1 MDVVET
7 LTHPMTPISPSS
19 VSDGAC
25 VESQTRKSGH
35 LKLRAIRKRYAAADV
50 LTGIDLEIAG
60 GEFLTI
66 LGPSGS
72 GKTTLLKIVAGFEH
86 ANAGEILLDGKNIA
100 AVDPAARNIGMVF
113 QHYALFPH
121 MTVRDNVAFPL
132 RMRNLPRDEISSRV
146 VEALGLVRLADFA
159 DRYPKQLSG
168 GQQQRVALARAIVYR
183 PALLLLDEPF
193 GALDRKLREQM
204 QLEVRSLQ
212 QQLGLTTLFI
222 THDQEEALV
231 MSDRIAVMNH
241 GRLEQI
247 GRPSE
252 VYERPAT
259 RFVADF
265 IGESNILSG
274 TLVLGV
280 RGAELHVHPD
290 LKIPLAEPV
299 DEAHLGEPAR
309 VLIRPERLSDQTD
322 GTCRADDISLTG
334 QVTELVYVGTA
345 LKCRVRTVGG
355 IELLARFGASARHN
369 QLRVGSVMTLGF
381 KPAEAC
387 LLKSDTGQD
396 APTEGVS

>member
-1 MDVVET
+1 
-7 LTHPMTPISPSS
+7 
-19 VSDGAC
+19 
-25 VESQTRKSGH
+25 
-35 LKLRAIRKRYAAADV
+35 
-50 LTGIDLEIAG
+50 
-60 GEFLTI
+60 
-66 LGPSGS
+66 
-72 GKTTLLKIVAGFEH
+72 
-86 ANAGEILLDGKNIA
+86 
-100 AVDPAARNIGMVF
+100 
-113 QHYALFPH
+113 

-132 RMRNLPRDEISSRV
+132 RMRNLPRNEISSRV

>member
-7 LTHPMTPISPSS
+7 LTHPMTPMSPSS

-35 LKLRAIRKRYAAADV
+35 LKLRAIRKRYATADV
-50 LTGIDLEIAG
+50 LTGIDLEISG

-86 ANAGEILLDGKNIA
+86 ANAGEILLDGNNIA

-132 RMRNLPRDEISSRV
+132 RMRNLPRNEISSRV

-159 DRYPKQLSG
+159 DRYPKQLSC

-280 RGAELHVHPD
+280 RGAE
-290 LKIPLAEPV
+290 PV

>member
-35 LKLRAIRKRYAAADV
+35 LKLRAIRKRYATADV
-50 LTGIDLEIAG
+50 LTGIDLEISG

-86 ANAGEILLDGKNIA
+86 ANAG
-100 AVDPAARNIGMVF
+100 ARNIGMVF

-132 RMRNLPRDEISSRV
+132 RMRNLPRNEISSRV

-274 TLVLGV
+274 TLFRGV

-345 LKCRVRTVGG
+345 LKCRVRTVGV